1 MRTTSDQNF
10 SSIMRCLMELLPTK
24 NQKWAKMGPEIK
36 KPSGFFWLKSETT
49 NTLKLELD
57 IQKV

>member
-1 MRTTSDQNF
+1 
-10 SSIMRCLMELLPTK
+10 MRCLMELLPTK

-49 NTLKLELD
+49 NTQKLELD